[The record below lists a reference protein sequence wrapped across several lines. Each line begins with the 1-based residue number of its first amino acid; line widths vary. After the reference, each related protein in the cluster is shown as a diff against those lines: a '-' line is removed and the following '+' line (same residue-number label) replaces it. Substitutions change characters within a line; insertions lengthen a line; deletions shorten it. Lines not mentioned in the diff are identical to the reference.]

1 MYSFKSH
8 AERFLSNN
16 KGETIMGCL
25 LELFFEIFFEGI
37 FELIV
42 YCYIK
47 LMTLIVPDKRIT
59 DHAKRIIKNTV
70 TTVAAI
76 LGIVL
81 VIGLIFLI
89 QDDPFIKNIGKYM
102 TYIPLAIIALQ
113 AALGIITKAMIYFKR
128 K

>member
-1 MYSFKSH
+1 
-8 AERFLSNN
+8 
-16 KGETIMGCL
+16 
-25 LELFFEIFFEGI
+25 
-37 FELIV
+37 
-42 YCYIK
+42 
-47 LMTLIVPDKRIT
+47 MTLIVPDKRIT

>member
-1 MYSFKSH
+1 
-8 AERFLSNN
+8 
-16 KGETIMGCL
+16 MGCL

-89 QDDPFIKNIGKYM
+89 QDDPFIMNIGKYM
-102 TYIPLAIIALQ
+102 TYISLAIIALQ

>member
-1 MYSFKSH
+1 
-8 AERFLSNN
+8 
-16 KGETIMGCL
+16 
-25 LELFFEIFFEGI
+25 
-37 FELIV
+37 
-42 YCYIK
+42 
-47 LMTLIVPDKRIT
+47 MTLIVPDKRIT
-59 DHAKRIIKNTV
+59 DHAKRIIKN
-70 TTVAAI
+70 TVAAI

>member
-1 MYSFKSH
+1 MYSVKSH

-47 LMTLIVPDKRIT
+47 LMT
-59 DHAKRIIKNTV
+59 
-70 TTVAAI
+70 I